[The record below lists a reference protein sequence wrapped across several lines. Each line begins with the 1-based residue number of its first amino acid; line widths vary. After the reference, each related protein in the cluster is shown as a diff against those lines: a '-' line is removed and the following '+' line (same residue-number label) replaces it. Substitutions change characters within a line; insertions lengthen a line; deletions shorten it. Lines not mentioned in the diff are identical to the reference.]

1 MRRKIEERNIRS
13 LGKVAGGSS
22 YAITLPIELIRE
34 LGWESKQKLVVEK
47 YGKGIIIRDWEP
59 KK

>member
-22 YAITLPIELIRE
+22 YAITLPIEIIRE
-34 LGWESKQKLVVEK
+34 LGWRKGQKLVVKKHGE
-47 YGKGIIIRDWEP
+47 GIIIKDWKP
-59 KK
+59 K

>member
-1 MRRKIEERNIRS
+1 MSRKFEERSIRS

-34 LGWESKQKLVVEK
+34 LGWKSKQKLVVEK